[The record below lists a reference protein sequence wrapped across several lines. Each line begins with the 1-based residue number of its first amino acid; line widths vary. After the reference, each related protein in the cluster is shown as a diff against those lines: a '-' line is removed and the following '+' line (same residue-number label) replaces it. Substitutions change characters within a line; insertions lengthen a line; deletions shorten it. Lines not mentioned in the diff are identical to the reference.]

1 MSSRVRNA
9 KSMVPRFILHADDI
23 GLSRG
28 ITQSIVAAIDEG
40 GVRSVS
46 LICNGLA
53 FDEAIEALTARPHV
67 RVSLHLNLLEGPPL
81 SAAGEIPLLVDNEGA
96 LSTTFQD
103 IVRLWI
109 GGDQV
114 KKQALGEQIKREF
127 TAQLNRG
134 AAALAAL
141 NRPVA
146 QLCIDSHT
154 HIHALG
160 FVLDAVLA
168 CRSAVDVGYVRVPRE
183 PWHLAYGVDNLQTAL
198 GLNTIKW
205 GLLNRLSGSMTE
217 KLRASDIRFNPAF
230 LGVLHTGAMTVPAIE
245 AGVAASLRSLQRAGG
260 DPGEE
265 AVEVLLHPGKA
276 AAAEE
281 DQWRRRPELLG
292 YYRSPHRDLEAQTAR
307 NLARSEVFATYFE
320 GS

>member
-1 MSSRVRNA
+1 
-9 KSMVPRFILHADDI
+9 MVPRFILHADDI

-28 ITQSIVAAIDEG
+28 ITRSIVAAIDEG

-53 FDEAIEALTARPHV
+53 FDEAIDALAVRPHV
-67 RVSLHLNLLEGPPL
+67 RVSLHLNLLEGQPL
-81 SAAGEIPLLVDNEGA
+81 SAAGEVPLLVDGEGA

-103 IVRLWI
+103 LVRQWI
-109 GGDQV
+109 AGDLV
-114 KKQALGEQIKREF
+114 KKQALSEQIKREF
-127 TAQLNRG
+127 TAQLVRG
-134 AAALAAL
+134 GAALAAL
-141 NRPVA
+141 HRPVD
-146 QLCIDSHT
+146 QLRIDSHT

-168 CRSAVDVGYVRVPRE
+168 SRSAVDVGYVRVPRE
-183 PWHLAYGVDNLQTAL
+183 PWHLSPGVDNLKTTL
-198 GLNTIKW
+198 GLNTVKW
-205 GLLNRLSGSMTE
+205 GVLNRLAGSMTG
-217 KLRASDIRFNPAF
+217 KLQAADIRFNPAF

-245 AGVAASLRSLQRAGG
+245 AGVAASLRSLQRAAG
-260 DPGEE
+260 DHGEE

-276 AAAEE
+276 TAAEE
-281 DQWRRRPELLG
+281 DKWRRRPELRA

-307 NLARSEVFATYFE
+307 ELVRSEVFAAYFE